1 MWRWWGNT
9 KGTAPRSPLCSPRCK
24 GSICVPSSTA
34 VQGLQAVTR
43 NKVTGSPGRKEQSSC
58 SVEQAQSRR
67 EEMPLP
73 QIRCQGRLRSGIHT
87 MDGQVSPKDSTAHI
101 IKSKFFSL
109 RLTCWCQTPYLI
121 ISFCPQPLVVLQAH
135 CLLSS
140 LHSLACG
147 DGLSLFWMV
156 SSANLSSPLSSLP
169 RTTRVPTE

>member
-109 RLTCWCQTPYLI
+109 RLTCWCQTPL
-121 ISFCPQPLVVLQAH
+121 PH
-135 CLLSS
+135 HLLLPPATCCSPSS
-140 LHSLACG
+140 LSPVQSPFT
-147 DGLSLFWMV
+147 GLWGWLV
-156 SSANLSSPLSSLP
+156 SFLNG
-169 RTTRVPTE
+169 